1 MILVFDTETSGLP
14 NFKLDLDDPLQPY
27 IVQLAFACLND
38 DFKVISEFNCYIKH
52 NVDFIIEAGAFDAHH
67 ITHDILNK
75 YGVSI
80 EVALSI
86 FEEFASIADK
96 VVAFNLKFDSMLLD
110 IAASRL
116 DSNRMLDVDWKN
128 KGFCAMLASTD
139 ICKCKYKDPRK
150 TGYKWP
156 KLEEAYKFMY
166 PDEAYSI
173 EHKAHNAK
181 YDVLRTCKVLEYLVK
196 NNHVKL

>member
-14 NFKLDLDDPLQPY
+14 NYKADLDDPSQPY
-27 IVQLAFACLND
+27 VIQLAFACLNYN
-38 DFKVISEFNCYIKH
+38 FKVVSEFNCYVNH
-52 NVDFIIEAGAFDAHH
+52 NTDFIIEAGAFDAHH

-75 YGVSI
+75 NGIAS
-80 EVALSI
+80 ESMLAI

-96 VVAFNLKFDSMLLD
+96 IVAFNLKFDSMLLD

-116 DSNRMLDVDWKN
+116 DVGILDVDWKN
-128 KGFCAMLASTD
+128 KGICAMLASTD

-156 KLEEAYKFMY
+156 KLDEAYNFMY
-166 PDEAYSI
+166 PNEPLTVQ
-173 EHKAHNAK
+173 AHHAK
-181 YDVLRTCKVLEYLVK
+181 YDVQKTCKVLEYLVK